1 MRWFFLVVISV
12 QREILSVLTVNFR
25 RFVAITRIFQRQKH
39 LKKID
44 KSEYYR
50 LFAFV
55 LIRCLKYNNV

>member
-1 MRWFFLVVISV
+1 MLWFFLVVISV

-25 RFVAITRIFQRQKH
+25 RFVAITKIFRSQSY